1 MNSTKCEAIKHQTKD
16 LKVSDLNGYE
26 EVHFPTQREVKI
38 MDDQNLLDSWPIDGA
53 LSLALIRL
61 AAMSFHVPVSLISVT
76 EWIPFF
82 IGCYYCRTVLSGNP
96 LGIVEPLLLSSIS
109 SLQLTPVM
117 GFKGEFSKP

>member
-1 MNSTKCEAIKHQTKD
+1 M
-16 LKVSDLNGYE
+16 NGYE

-38 MDDQNLLDSWPIDGA
+38 MDDQNLLDSWPVDGA

-82 IGCYYCRTVLSGNP
+82 IGCYYCRTV
-96 LGIVEPLLLSSIS
+96 
-109 SLQLTPVM
+109 
-117 GFKGEFSKP
+117 